1 MNLKL
6 YSLDYGDVMKLLV
19 VAKKLSRVVTND
31 TIELTQ
37 ETAEIDTKSVAEQYQ
52 SVVGGEGYYNY
63 AITKADDTVV
73 YYKEDDYLIAIRG
86 H

>member
-6 YSLDYGDVMKLLV
+6 YSLGYGDYMKVLV
-19 VAKKLSRVVTND
+19 VGKRLDRVVTND

-37 ETAEIDTKSVAEQYQ
+37 ELAEIEAISIAEQQ
-52 SVVGGEGYYNY
+52 VTPSEGDSYYNY
-63 AITKADDTVV
+63 AITKTDNTTV
-73 YYKEDDYLIAIRG
+73 YYREDDYLITIRG